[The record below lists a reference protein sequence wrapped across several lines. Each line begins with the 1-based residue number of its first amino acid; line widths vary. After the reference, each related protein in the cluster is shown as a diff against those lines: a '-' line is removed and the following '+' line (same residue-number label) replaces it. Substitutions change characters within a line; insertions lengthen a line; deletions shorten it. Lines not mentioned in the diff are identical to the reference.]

1 MTTHTPTAPLRPE
14 PAAPS
19 RLRALAHLLDDSI
32 RVPGTRMRFG
42 VDALIGLIPGFGD
55 AAGAAISA
63 YLLLEAGRM
72 GVPRPTL
79 LRMAGNVALEAVVGT
94 IPVLG
99 DLFDAGWK
107 ANLRNL
113 RLMEAHLADP
123 RATERA
129 SRGWVGGLVVGVVLL
144 LLGAMVLAGW
154 LTVSLIRAIF

>member
-1 MTTHTPTAPLRPE
+1 MTTPRAPAPLRPA

-32 RVPGTRMRFG
+32 RVPGTQMRFG

-63 YLLLEAGRM
+63 YLLLEAGRL

-94 IPVLG
+94 VPLLG

-123 RATERA
+123 RGTERA
-129 SRGWVGGLVVGVVLL
+129 SRGWVGGVVAVVVLL
-144 LLGAMVLAGW
+144 LVAAAVLAGW
-154 LTVSLIRAIF
+154 LMVSLLRAIF